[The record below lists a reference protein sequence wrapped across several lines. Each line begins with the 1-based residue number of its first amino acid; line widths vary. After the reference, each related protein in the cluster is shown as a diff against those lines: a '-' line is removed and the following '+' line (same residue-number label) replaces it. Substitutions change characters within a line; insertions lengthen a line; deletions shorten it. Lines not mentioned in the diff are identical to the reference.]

1 MLFSCALHAQRLQ
14 NANSGTI
21 VVIRMWQSLYEVNSR
36 HGTVTSCLLQPLVEK
51 LLHSSTTSV
60 SYSHSAVHRTHNM
73 SYIL

>member
-1 MLFSCALHAQRLQ
+1 MLQTAYYYMRCAHD
-14 NANSGTI
+14 ANSDT
-21 VVIRMWQSLYEVNSR
+21 VLVIGVWQSLYEVNSR
-36 HGTVTSCLLQPLVEK
+36 HGTVISCLLQPLVEK